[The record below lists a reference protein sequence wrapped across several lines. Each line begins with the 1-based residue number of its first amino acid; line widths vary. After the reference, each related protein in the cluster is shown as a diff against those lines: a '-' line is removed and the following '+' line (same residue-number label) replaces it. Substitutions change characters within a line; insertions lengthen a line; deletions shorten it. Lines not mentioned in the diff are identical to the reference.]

1 MILPTNRMVVFRQDM
16 LSYTYRACGSGA
28 ALQVQLVTQSNVPN
42 TRDLR
47 VVTVPSQLMNDHQVM
62 VRPVKIRQSRQS
74 RLVKLHERS
83 MACHYPGNVDG
94 RSGYWAVS
102 TGRSLEKT

>member
-62 VRPVKIRQSRQS
+62 VR
-74 RLVKLHERS
+74 S